1 MLEQIFAEHFDEIYD
16 HFDMTEQEVHDE
28 LGEAFGM
35 IYGWVLE
42 DFFTAEFNDGANV
55 IDDYLKRRGWREKS
69 PAKRYLKVLRD
80 STFSLYE
87 VVDVDPGHSITVRD
101 LMSDGDAV
109 CVNEI
114 SGSQSVRQWD
124 RVAARIVTVNNK
136 PYFTGSLLPFR
147 HEAADTLLAT
157 IDSTVKALGKN
168 LRREAKKQ
176 GEPADIKDTDLKKL
190 VLGTSSNLFTRIW
203 LTETLE
209 RIAAPLPEIRNSD
222 GHEIVFS
229 NVSFPIQGEDSKDA
243 ALIEEIEDFECD
255 CPDERRWIWRGDE
268 TRPDQPSKD
277 DGLIIM
283 NNDPSGN
290 TILGNLEI
298 KGTGLF

>member
-1 MLEQIFAEHFDEIYD
+1 MRIPGADKAVGNLIKWSARDEWGPMLEQIFAEHFDEIYD

-55 IDDYLKRRGWREKS
+55 IDDYLKRRGWREKG
-69 PAKRYLKVLRD
+69 PAKRYLQVLRD

-87 VVDVDPGHSITVRD
+87 VVDVDPGHSITVWD

-109 CVNEI
+109 CVNEM

-229 NVSFPIQGEDSKDA
+229 NVSFPIQGEDSKVA
-243 ALIEEIEDFECD
+243 ALI
-255 CPDERRWIWRGDE
+255 
-268 TRPDQPSKD
+268 
-277 DGLIIM
+277 
-283 NNDPSGN
+283 
-290 TILGNLEI
+290 
-298 KGTGLF
+298 